1 MLCTGA
7 RILLESL
14 KREGVDLFFG
24 YPGGA
29 VIDIYDEL
37 ANHPDLRHIL
47 VRHPGR
53 ALSMPP
59 TAMRGRPE
67 RWASVSQRPAPVP
80 PIL

>member
-37 ANHPDLRHIL
+37 SRPSGST
-47 VRHPGR
+47 PYSR
-53 ALSMPP
+53 A
-59 TAMRGRPE
+59 A
-67 RWASVSQRPAPVP
+67 
-80 PIL
+80 

>member
-37 ANHPDLRHIL
+37 SNHPDLRHIL
-47 VRHPGR
+47 V
-53 ALSMPP
+53 LSMPP
-59 TAMRGRPE
+59 TAMRGLAE
-67 RWASVSQRPAPVP
+67 RLGFVSLRPAPVR

>member
-37 ANHPDLRHIL
+37 SNHPDLSI
-47 VRHPGR
+47 PIDPASSGE
-53 ALSMPP
+53 
-59 TAMRGRPE
+59 RPE
-67 RWASVSQRPAPVP
+67 
-80 PIL
+80 

>member
-29 VIDIYDEL
+29 VIDIYD
-37 ANHPDLRHIL
+37 
-47 VRHPGR
+47 GR
-53 ALSMPP
+53 
-59 TAMRGRPE
+59 E
-67 RWASVSQRPAPVP
+67 FPAA
-80 PIL
+80 IY